1 MIHCEGKCLYEK
13 KNVKIPK
20 DTTGLFHIW
29 KFMVK
34 QQSQCQNLYTSLLKN
49 RQISIH
55 VLNLETN

>member
-34 QQSQCQNLYTSLLKN
+34 QQSQCQNLYTSL
-49 RQISIH
+49 
-55 VLNLETN
+55 